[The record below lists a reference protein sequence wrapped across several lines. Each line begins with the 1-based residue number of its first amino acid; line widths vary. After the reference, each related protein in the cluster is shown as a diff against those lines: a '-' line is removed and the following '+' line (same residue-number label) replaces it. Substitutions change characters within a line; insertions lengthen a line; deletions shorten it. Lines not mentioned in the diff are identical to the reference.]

1 SANPT
6 KAYRKA

>member
-1 SANPT
+1 SANPA